1 MNKDMQ
7 NNILIVLLVI
17 GLSYIF
23 TISNSALD
31 PQMAFI
37 FLALTL
43 LIIYKQISNHNIN
56 RNLKN
61 VVENF
66 GENELDKIR
75 QFLHNINRIPDDA
88 NVPDTDIAEL
98 KQTST
103 EIRGTLN
110 QLIGKM
116 DALNTSRDQSSTSY
130 DRSDLI
136 GVGQVQT
143 LQNERLKDLEK
154 KVAVAKKILNEKEM
168 ADVSRTYPKIPVYS
182 SCIVSNAG
190 GDYSVDEPI
199 NEDSEVVV
207 NSTNVKGGS
216 YSTTGKWNGM
226 LDNKDGVSTMNND
239 DEDKSSESKKTDSVE
254 TSMVKFL
261 ENISK
266 NGINLAIA

>member
-116 DALNTSRDQSSTSY
+116 DS
-130 DRSDLI
+130 
-136 GVGQVQT
+136 
-143 LQNERLKDLEK
+143 LKEISLSF
-154 KVAVAKKILNEKEM
+154 IF
-168 ADVSRTYPKIPVYS
+168 
-182 SCIVSNAG
+182 
-190 GDYSVDEPI
+190 
-199 NEDSEVVV
+199 
-207 NSTNVKGGS
+207 
-216 YSTTGKWNGM
+216 
-226 LDNKDGVSTMNND
+226 
-239 DEDKSSESKKTDSVE
+239 DKY
-254 TSMVKFL
+254 
-261 ENISK
+261 
-266 NGINLAIA
+266 LAT